1 MREGPGH
8 GIEPLLE
15 RARRLA
21 SRAEDAAAKQAYID
35 VLRRD
40 PTHLAALKELGALA
54 YASGHRSAACTAYQQ
69 AVRWHPRN
77 TAARVNLGNLFYT
90 DGELAAARAQYQ
102 AALAVDAELPEA
114 HQGLAR
120 IMTRLGEADAA
131 TPHWLKG
138 FARHAIAVQPY
149 RGVSPPIPVLLLV
162 SVKDGNIVTK
172 QVLDD
177 RIFAVTALY
186 AEFYD
191 PAQALPPHTFV
202 FNAIGDADLCP
213 TALARAPKRLSRE
226 RQRR

>member
-1 MREGPGH
+1 MGSSHCSSARAGLRLGPKMRRRNRLISTCCGAIRRISLRSRSLAHWLMPAVIVPLRAPLISKQCA
-8 GIEPLLE
+8 GIRGTP
-15 RARRLA
+15 RR
-21 SRAEDAAAKQAYID
+21 
-35 VLRRD
+35 
-40 PTHLAALKELGALA
+40 ELI
-54 YASGHRSAACTAYQQ
+54 
-69 AVRWHPRN
+69 
-77 TAARVNLGNLFYT
+77 LGNLFYT